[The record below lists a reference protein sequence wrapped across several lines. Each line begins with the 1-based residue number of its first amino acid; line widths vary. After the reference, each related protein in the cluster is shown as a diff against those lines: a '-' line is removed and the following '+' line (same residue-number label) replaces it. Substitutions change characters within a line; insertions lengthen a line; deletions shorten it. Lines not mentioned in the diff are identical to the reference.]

1 MTWGIRPGYEHNFI
15 DGRTHVHHIHFLNGV
30 TGGEHEVQL
39 VLGCPSCPTCKRPF
53 ARESLNVLNPIE
65 EAQKA
70 MDALEAN
77 YKALVDYVNRWKVP
91 VRIGPLAN
99 IMLTDSRTLVI
110 GDQQYLEFPVEQK
123 SLGDGQ

>member
-1 MTWGIRPGYEHNFI
+1 
-15 DGRTHVHHIHFLNGV
+15 
-30 TGGEHEVQL
+30 
-39 VLGCPSCPTCKRPF
+39 
-53 ARESLNVLNPIE
+53 
-65 EAQKA
+65 

-110 GDQQYLEFPVEQK
+110 GDQQYIELPVEQK
-123 SLGDGQ
+123 SLSDGQ